1 MYISFLALLL
11 AFCFA
16 AYACAAG
23 EREPV
28 NRYISYAGVRD
39 ARLENGAGHGRIP
52 PGCSAYTGR

>member
-1 MYISFLALLL
+1 MATARALSLALLL

-28 NRYISYAGVRD
+28 NRYISYAGRPD
-39 ARLENGAGHGRIP
+39 ENGAYHGRIP

>member
-16 AYACAAG
+16 ACAAV
-23 EREPV
+23 ERAPK